1 MPKSSVDES
10 LFGGSSGRGPR
21 GPGGAISRSQLE
33 KVNGSI
39 ARDMSGGLVISR
51 GELSK
56 IKAMGVI
63 ETYSDKQKRAAAVR
77 EAREQK
83 MKKAQL
89 RKKRMIEKE
98 KEAKKHRVKSD
109 IEIIKEAEANALLS
123 AAGKQM
129 EENEDAVKEMNR
141 MVLYAQCVAVRD
153 KQLED
158 KRIRAEKAKEE
169 NRLLDL
175 RAEIARLKAL
185 QKEENIRAE
194 KRARMKE
201 DAKIIIAQK
210 AAKEK
215 RKMLEREALEL
226 EGKQMLKQIAARRE
240 QEKADAI
247 RKRAE
252 GKVLLNQVL
261 EANEA
266 AIKARG
272 DAKLFE
278 IEENERIQE
287 YMREQERKAKK
298 REEEEAERKRRIEE
312 DTIRVRNAQAK
323 AQDSQAE
330 NDARRALRHQQ
341 EQEKKER
348 QQVRDEMEKR
358 KKELALL
365 MRAREEQV
373 RVKAIANAEEAARQ
387 KRDHKRVI
395 AEQKMQ
401 MAREKVI
408 EDAKKKEAASHV
420 KELRNQM
427 LYNEELLSKNKGARM
442 AEAERIRQEK
452 VTKLHKLEKIRK
464 EKIELL
470 KATGVPKKYWS
481 ELESMK
487 ITIA

>member
-1 MPKSSVDES
+1 MPKSAVDES
-10 LFGGSSGRGPR
+10 LFGSSSGRKM
-21 GPGGAISRSQLE
+21 GATVAKDTS
-33 KVNGSI
+33 
-39 ARDMSGGLVISR
+39 DGLVISR
-51 GELSK
+51 SELAN
-56 IKAMGVI
+56 IKKMGVI
-63 ETYSDKQKRAAAVR
+63 ETYTQKQARAEKIRLER
-77 EAREQK
+77 EAK
-83 MKKAQL
+83 MQKAQL

-98 KEAKKHRVKSD
+98 AEAKKHRVKTD

-158 KRIRAEKAKEE
+158 KRFRAEKAKEE

-175 RAEIARLKAL
+175 RAEISRLKAL
-185 QKEENIRAE
+185 QKEESVRAE

-201 DAKIIIAQK
+201 DAKVIVAQK

-226 EGKQMLKQIAARRE
+226 EGKQMLAAIAARRE
-240 QEKADAI
+240 KEKLDAI
-247 RKRAE
+247 KKRAE
-252 GKVLLNQVL
+252 GKVLLDQVL
-261 EANEA
+261 AANEA

-272 DAKLFE
+272 DAKLYD
-278 IEENERIQE
+278 IQENERIQE

-298 REEEEAERKRRIEE
+298 REDEEAERKRRIEE

-323 AQDSQAE
+323 AQDNQAE
-330 NDARRALRHQQ
+330 DDARRALRHQQ

-348 QQVRDEMEKR
+348 AHMRFEMEKR
-358 KKELALL
+358 KKDLAIL

-387 KRDHKRVI
+387 KRDHRRVI
-395 AEQKMQ
+395 QEQKEK
-401 MAREKVI
+401 MAKEKLV
-408 EDAKKKEAASHV
+408 EDAKKTEARQHV
-420 KELRNQM
+420 KELREQM
-427 LYNEELLSKNKGARM
+427 EKNEELQKRGKEGRM

-452 VTKLHKLEKIRK
+452 VVKLHKLEKIRK

-481 ELESMK
+481 ELEGMK